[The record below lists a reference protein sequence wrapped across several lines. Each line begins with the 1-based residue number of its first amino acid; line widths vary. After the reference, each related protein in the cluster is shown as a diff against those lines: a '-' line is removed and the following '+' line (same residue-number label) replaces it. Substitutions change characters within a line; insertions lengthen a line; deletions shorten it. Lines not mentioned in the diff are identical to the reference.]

1 MENSLGSIV
10 LGIVLGLGKNSPEEP
25 TCGPYPGGEIL
36 TTQAV
41 FGAPEAESVR
51 GTPVMRL
58 FEGAGLFFW
67 LLPWARV
74 TRQRRPFVVLENFRS
89 SFSIEETL
97 FVGFFW
103 ERPVWCILEG
113 ALLELV

>member
-1 MENSLGSIV
+1 MENGLGSIV

-25 TCGPYPGGEIL
+25 TCPYPGGEIL

-41 FGAPEAESVR
+41 FGAPEAQSVR

-58 FEGAGLFFW
+58 FEGAGLFLALAMGAGDTSAPAFCGFG
-67 LLPWARV
+67 
-74 TRQRRPFVVLENFRS
+74 QFRS

-103 ERPVWCILEG
+103 ERPVWCFLEG